1 MKRVVVCI
9 TARPSYGRIKTALTA
24 LKAKCDLQIITA
36 ASANLEMYGNVADTM
51 DCDGL
56 SPVERLY
63 TVVQGGTVD
72 TMVKTTSLTAMEL
85 SSAFRR
91 LRPDMVVTIADRAE
105 TLATAIAASYQ
116 NVPLCH
122 IQGGEV
128 TGSIDDR
135 VRNAVTMLADLHC
148 VSTEHAQ
155 GRVAAM
161 REPESGE
168 GPWYSNGPQERQHVV
183 VTGCPSIDLAKEALE
198 DKRPLGD
205 PQDRYG
211 GVGADLDLSKGYIV
225 VMQHPVTTEWTEA
238 RHQIEETLYA
248 VDHSGLQA
256 LWFWPN
262 PDAGTDA
269 TSTGIRA
276 YRETHHP
283 KRIRFFKGMEPHD
296 FLRLLIGS
304 RAIVGNSSVALREC
318 SYLGVPAVNIG
329 SRQQGR
335 ERAGNVLDIPHDRKQ
350 ITQALLTQ
358 INREHFKPSTL
369 YGDGSAGERI
379 ANAITAY

>member
-1 MKRVVVCI
+1 MKRVVVVI
-9 TARPSYGRIKTALTA
+9 TARPSYGRIKTALAA

-36 ASANLEMYGNVADTM
+36 ASANLEMYGNVAETI
-51 DCDGL
+51 
-56 SPVERLY
+56 ERDDFRIAERIY
-63 TVVQGGTVD
+63 SVVQGGNVEA
-72 TMVKTTSLTAMEL
+72 MVKGTALAAMEL
-85 SSAFRR
+85 ATAFAR
-91 LRPDMVVTIADRAE
+91 LKADMVVTIADRAE
-105 TLATAIAASYQ
+105 TLATAMAASYS
-116 NVPLCH
+116 NIPLCH

-135 VRNAVTMLADLHC
+135 VRNAVTQLSDLHC
-148 VSTEHAQ
+148 VSTEL
-155 GRVAAM
+155 AARAVEAM
-161 REPESGE
+161 HRHGF
-168 GPWYSNGPQERQHVV
+168 GAMVR
-183 VTGCPSIDLAKEALE
+183 VTGCPSIDLAKAALE

-304 RAIVGNSSVALREC
+304 KAIVGNSSVALREC
-318 SYLGVPAVNIG
+318 SFLGVPAINIG

-335 ERAGNVLDIPHDRKQ
+335 ERAGNVVDVSHDRRQ

-379 ANAITAY
+379 ANVITAY

>member
-1 MKRVVVCI
+1 MKRVVVVI
-9 TARPSYGRIKTALTA
+9 TARPSYGRIKTALAA

-36 ASANLEMYGNVADTM
+36 ASANLEMYGCVADTIER
-51 DCDGL
+51 DGL
-56 SPVERLY
+56 PIAERLL

-72 TMVKTTSLTAMEL
+72 AMVKTTAITAMEL
-85 SSAFRR
+85 STCFKR
-91 LRPDMVVTIADRAE
+91 LRPDIVVTIADRFE
-105 TLATAIAASYQ
+105 TLSTAMAASYS
-116 NVPLCH
+116 NIALCH
-122 IQGGEV
+122 VQGGEV

-135 VRNAVTMLADLHC
+135 VRNAVTMLADLHL
-148 VSTEHAQ
+148 VSTKAA
-155 GRVAAM
+155 GKRVAAW
-161 REPESGE
+161 RGFEDG
-168 GPWYSNGPQERQHVV
+168 VA
-183 VTGCPSIDLAKEALE
+183 VTGCPSIDLAKQALE